1 MWQLAL
7 RGISRWYMT
16 SRGATRWIRRR
27 FTAIGLALLVA
38 LAVTL
43 GTANHE
49 QTMGFPTFLLLVSVL
64 AIALVVSPFFRMR
77 FTVTRQ
83 APPLVTAGNP
93 FTMRVHITNLSN
105 RVQSGLDYAE
115 DLREPRLTSQDV
127 INRLREALTWQPQNG
142 RIPYLSP
149 STRAARCEPVPV
161 PALPVSASR
170 EIEVVITAWRR
181 GQLRLAGGML
191 MRTDPFGVFRAFC
204 RAFSRNEVPQ
214 TVLVLPARYPLPPLA
229 LLGQSREQPE
239 GAALA
244 TGIGQSEEF
253 VALRDYRRGDPLKHV
268 HWRSVARTGRVVV
281 KEYQDEHLMRHGL
294 VLDTCCPAR
303 DDLRFEEAVAVAA
316 SFACT
321 VPDQESLLD
330 LLLVGDHAVC
340 VTSGRG
346 LGSTQRMLEVL
357 ALVQPTREI
366 RFEALEALVA
376 QHRDALSSCL
386 VLLLAWDAPR
396 RALIKRLR
404 VQQLPVIVLLL
415 LPRGQSAPAER
426 GEPDEQPDRLI
437 VLESGRIPECLR
449 ALGHAS

>member
-1 MWQLAL
+1 MFSLVA
-7 RGISRWYMT
+7 RAISRWYLT

-27 FTAIGLALLVA
+27 FTTVGFALLIGLAI
-38 LAVTL
+38 TL

-49 QTMGFPTFLLLVSVL
+49 QTMGFPTFLLLATVL
-64 AIALVVSPFFRMR
+64 LIALAVAPFFRVR
-77 FTVTRQ
+77 FTVSRQ
-83 APPLVTAGNP
+83 APHLVTAGRA
-93 FTMRVHITNLSN
+93 FTVRVQITNLG
-105 RVQSGLDYAE
+105 VLPQSGLDYAE
-115 DLREPRLTSQDV
+115 DLHEPRLTSQHV
-127 INRLREALTWQPQNG
+127 VNSLREVLTWRPHNFG
-142 RIPYLSP
+142 GTNLSTT
-149 STRAARCEPVPV
+149 TRAARCAPVP
-161 PALPVSASR
+161 LPLIPVGATR
-170 EIEVVITAWRR
+170 EVEVTITAWRR
-181 GQLRLAGGML
+181 GPLHLAGGVV
-191 MRTDPFGVFRAFC
+191 MRTDPFGVFRSFFRVVA
-204 RAFSRNEVPQ
+204 PQ
-214 TVLVLPARYPLPPLA
+214 TILVLPSRFPLPPLE
-229 LLGQSREQPE
+229 LPGQSREQPE

-244 TGIGQSEEF
+244 NGIGQSEEF

-346 LGSTQRMLEVL
+346 LGSTQRMLEIL
-357 ALVQPTREI
+357 ATVQSTREAK
-366 RFEALEALVA
+366 FDALEALIA
-376 QHRDALSSCL
+376 QHRDALSSCM

-396 RALIKRLR
+396 RALIRRLR
-404 VQQLPVIVLLL
+404 NQQFPVIVLLL
-415 LPRGQSAPAER
+415 LPPGQSAPAER

-437 VLESGRIPECLR
+437 VLESGRIPECLS
-449 ALGHAS
+449 ALGCAS

>member
-1 MWQLAL
+1 MLQVVLQ
-7 RGISRWYMT
+7 GISRWYLT
-16 SRGATRWIRRR
+16 SRGATRWMRRR
-27 FTAIGLALLVA
+27 FTTIGFALLVA

-43 GTANHE
+43 GTANHQ
-49 QTMGFPTFLLLVSVL
+49 QTMGFPTFLLLSTVL
-64 AIALVVSPFFRMR
+64 VIALIISPFFRMR
-77 FTVTRQ
+77 FSIARQ
-83 APPLVTAGNP
+83 APHLVTAGTA
-93 FTMRVHITNLSN
+93 FTVRVQITN
-105 RVQSGLDYAE
+105 QSGRLQGGLDYAE
-115 DLREPRLTSQDV
+115 DLHEPRLTSQDV
-127 INRLREALTWQPQNG
+127 INRLREALTWRPQNAHVT
-142 RIPYLSP
+142 YLSP
-149 STRAARCEPVPV
+149 STRAARCAPVPV
-161 PALPVSASR
+161 PELPVSATR
-170 EIEVVITAWRR
+170 EVDVTLTAWRR
-181 GQLRLAGGML
+181 GPLRLAGGVL

-204 RAFSRNEVPQ
+204 RAAAPQ
-214 TVLVLPARYPLPPLA
+214 TILVLPARYPLPPLA

-244 TGIGQSEEF
+244 NGIGQSEEF

-357 ALVQPTREI
+357 ATVQPTREI
-366 RFEALEALVA
+366 RFDALEALIA

-415 LPRGQSAPAER
+415 LPRGQLAPAER
-426 GEPDEQPDRLI
+426 GDPDEQPDRMI
-437 VLESGRIPECLR
+437 VLESGRIPECLL